1 MFSTH
6 ILGGAKFC
14 DADASRLVTAANR
27 AIAPAAGRVGARRGS
42 GPWRRRFAVARRSP
56 LPCAGRGAGTCPPPR
71 AAPRLVDRG
80 ASSRRRRSSASD
92 APSSTRPL
100 RLHPP
105 PSPPLLPRVEH
116 VILPADARAAGPACE
131 VLARLVPGSP
141 RVDETTIRELV
152 ALGAVWHA
160 PRPPP
165 PAPAQG
171 PPWRAQT
178 PPRPR
183 PGPPPRPGRLLP
195 RPRPPQ
201 ALPRGDR
208 DGVAILRPRPRRGV
222 RRRRQTRRRE
232 LRRHRR

>member
-56 LPCAGRGAGTCPPPR
+56 LPCAGRGVGSSPPPARLR
-71 AAPRLVDRG
+71 ASATAARLLGVGARPRRTPPPPL
-80 ASSRRRRSSASD
+80 
-92 APSSTRPL
+92 APSAYI
-100 RLHPP
+100 P
-105 PSPPLLPRVEH
+105 PSPSPLLPRVEH

-165 PAPAQG
+165 RARSRASPARSDPAASATRTSTS
-171 PPWRAQT
+171 PRARTAASTST
-178 PPRPR
+178 PSASPRR
-183 PGPPPRPGRLLP
+183 SRR
-195 RPRPPQ
+195 
-201 ALPRGDR
+201 RGDPPSSP
-208 DGVAILRPRPRRGV
+208 AARRSSSS
-222 RRRRQTRRRE
+222 TNPPA
-232 LRRHRR
+232 

>member
-56 LPCAGRGAGTCPPPR
+56 SPAPGVALARAPPR
-71 AAPRLVDRG
+71 GSAPRRP
-80 ASSRRRRSSASD
+80 RRVFSAS
-92 APSSTRPL
+92 ALVRVGRPSSSPSAY
-100 RLHPP
+100 P

-171 PPWRAQT
+171 PPRRAQT

-183 PGPPPRPGRLLP
+183 PGPPPRPGRVLP

>member
-42 GPWRRRFAVARRSP
+42 GPWRRRFAVASVATPAPGVALAR
-56 LPCAGRGAGTCPPPR
+56 APPPP
-71 AAPRLVDRG
+71 APRLVDRG

-92 APSSTRPL
+92 APSSTAPL

-105 PSPPLLPRVEH
+105 SSPPLLPRVEH

-165 PAPAQG
+165 P
-171 PPWRAQT
+171 
-178 PPRPR
+178 RPLKGL
-183 PGPPPRPGRLLP
+183 PG
-195 RPRPPQ
+195 
-201 ALPRGDR
+201 A
-208 DGVAILRPRPRRGV
+208 LRPRRV
-222 RRRRQTRRRE
+222 RDPDLHLAPGACRVHVHPKRFPAAIATAWRSPSSPAAGRSSSSTNPPA
-232 LRRHRR
+232 

>member
-56 LPCAGRGAGTCPPPR
+56 LPCAGRGAGTSPP
-71 AAPRLVDRG
+71 ARLR
-80 ASSRRRRSSASD
+80 ASSTAARLLGVGARPRRTPLPPLA
-92 APSSTRPL
+92 L

-105 PSPPLLPRVEH
+105 PPLLPRVEH

-165 PAPAQG
+165 APAQG
-171 PPWRAQT
+171 PPRRAQT

-183 PGPPPRPGRLLP
+183 PGPPPRPGRVLP